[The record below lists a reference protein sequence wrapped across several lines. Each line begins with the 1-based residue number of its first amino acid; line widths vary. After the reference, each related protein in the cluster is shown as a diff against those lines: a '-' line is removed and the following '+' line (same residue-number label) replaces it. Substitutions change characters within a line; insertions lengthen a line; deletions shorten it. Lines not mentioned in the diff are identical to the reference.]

1 MEIQQLVPAESGWR
15 ALFEEPTEEIT
26 RSRVLGWA
34 LVPTGGAVEVVGMIV
49 DPTEPSRIVA
59 APGSS
64 SPGGGA
70 FSRYAFQPD
79 S

>member
-1 MEIQQLVPAESGWR
+1 MEIQQLVAAESGWR

-34 LVPTGGAVEVVGMIV
+34 LVQTGETVEVVGMIV
-49 DPTEPSRIVA
+49 DPLEPTQIIA
-59 APGSS
+59 APGST

-70 FSRYAFQPD
+70 FSRYSFQPD
-79 S
+79 A